1 MTSHWCWWV
10 PLLALMAVI
19 CWAEDYGIFIRQTQ
33 LLRRGE
39 LTVLN
44 ADVNYHFNPTAI
56 AALNQGIPL
65 TLDLELTVR
74 RERPY
79 WLDETI
85 LREQRRIQLRYH
97 PLAKSFQIA
106 DLDSGAVQSF
116 ASLAAVMDTL
126 SRIRGWP
133 IHGTE
138 RLEPDQNYRAR
149 LRLHLDIE
157 SLPLPLRAEAYAS
170 PDWRLATPPL
180 EWRLDP

>member
-1 MTSHWCWWV
+1 MTNRWCWWTS
-10 PLLALMAVI
+10 LLTLMAAI
-19 CWAEDYGIFIRQTQ
+19 CWAEDYGIYIRQTQ

-44 ADVNYHFNPTAI
+44 ADVDYRFNPTAI

-116 ASLAAVMDTL
+116 TSLAAVMDTL
-126 SRIRGWP
+126 SRIRGWT

-157 SLPLPLRAEAYAS
+157 SLPLPLRAEAYVS